1 MINAH
6 NTTVNAV
13 LIERCKV
20 SVVLISTSSAS
31 VLFFFMLLLCSR
43 ILSYRTI
50 VSLIEYPMIVS
61 VTATNASLT
70 GILKI
75 PKIKSND
82 QNIMNKRDHS
92 CDSGCKTSQCRKRSR
107 IYTTMKRNER
117 TIAIAEFFNAFA
129 PIYGS
134 TADVSEVSN

>member
-20 SVVLISTSSAS
+20 SVVPISTSSAS

-61 VTATNASLT
+61 VTAKRIIDRNSEDSEN
-70 GILKI
+70 KEH
-75 PKIKSND
+75 D
-82 QNIMNKRDHS
+82 QNIMNKRYHS
-92 CDSGCKTSQCRKRSR
+92 CDSGCKTSQCRKAKPD
-107 IYTTMKRNER
+107 IYHNE
-117 TIAIAEFFNAFA
+117 E
-129 PIYGS
+129 
-134 TADVSEVSN
+134 E

>member
-31 VLFFFMLLLCSR
+31 VLFFFHVASVLTDPVIQNNRVVDR
-43 ILSYRTI
+43 ISDDRQRHRYKRI
-50 VSLIEYPMIVS
+50 IDRNSEDS
-61 VTATNASLT
+61 EN
-70 GILKI
+70 KEH
-75 PKIKSND
+75 D

-92 CDSGCKTSQCRKRSR
+92 CDSGCKTSQCRKAKPEY
-107 IYTTMKRNER
+107 I
-117 TIAIAEFFNAFA
+117 
-129 PIYGS
+129 PQ
-134 TADVSEVSN
+134 